1 MEKIIITEEEVG
13 KRLDLLLAEKL
24 PSETRNKLQKLI
36 KQESIT
42 LNGKTVTPH
51 LKTKLGDIIEIK
63 SLEIK
68 ITNPKTITEEKNLP
82 KVKII
87 EETPEYL
94 IINKPA
100 GLTVHG
106 TKFVKGKTLV
116 DVLLKDYPELRKIG
130 EDPDR
135 PGIVHRLDSDVSGLM
150 VIPRT
155 QDSFDNLKKQFQ
167 KRTIKKRY
175 TGLCYGQIAK
185 KEDEINFPIARSNDG
200 YKMAALPM
208 TVKGEPNPNGK
219 TAITFFR
226 VTKRFFN
233 FTLLEIKIKTG
244 RTHQI
249 RVHMAAYGNPLV
261 GDDLYGTRKHREKNE
276 RYKLGRV
283 FLASCELEFTNLA
296 GERKNYK
303 IDLPHSLNTF
313 LEKIK

>member
-1 MEKIIITEEEVG
+1 MKKIIIAEEEVG
-13 KRLDLLLAEKL
+13 KRLDLLLTEKL
-24 PSETRNKLQKLI
+24 PSETRNKLQKLV
-36 KQESIT
+36 KQGSIT

-51 LKTKLGDIIEIK
+51 LKTKLGDIIEIN
-63 SLEIK
+63 SLELK
-68 ITNPKTITEEKNLP
+68 ITNPKTITEDKNLP
-82 KVKII
+82 KIKII
-87 EETPEYL
+87 EENPEYL
-94 IINKPA
+94 IFNKPA

-116 DVLLKDYPELRKIG
+116 DVLLKDYPELKKIG

-167 KRTIKKRY
+167 KRTVKKRY
-175 TGLCYGQIAK
+175 TGLCYGTIIK
-185 KEDEINFPIARSNDG
+185 KEDEINFPIARSLEG
-200 YKMAALPM
+200 YRMAALPM
-208 TVKGEPNPNGK
+208 TVKGLPNPNGK
-219 TAITFFR
+219 KAITFFHI
-226 VTKRFFN
+226 TKRFLN
-233 FTLLEIKIKTG
+233 YTLLEIKIKTG

-261 GDDLYGTRKHREKNE
+261 GDDLYGTRRHRERNE
-276 RYKLGRV
+276 KLKLGRV

-303 IDLPHSLNTF
+303 IDLPKQLEEILNR
-313 LEKIK
+313 IK